1 MRSVWKRNAPAA
13 RDYPG
18 WVRHLT
24 PVRVAVAGLVL
35 VVLAAALI
43 LLPSD
48 SYILLPDR
56 ARAVEP
62 LVNVQGERPDTDGG
76 GIYFVAVDV
85 RKASL
90 LEKAFPGIHEGS
102 TLVPGSQL
110 LPPGVSEK
118 ARRQGELR
126 AMARSQQVAAAVALR
141 RLGYPVR
148 TTNVGV
154 LVDAL
159 VPDSPARGKLR
170 PNDVIVGVDG
180 EPVRSRADL
189 LRLVGRHK
197 PGEEMRVEVERGK
210 KRETVTVTAGEDP
223 RKPGRAVIGV
233 FIDQAASIKLPLDVQ
248 IDIGNV
254 GGPSAGLAF
263 ALDVMEELGTDVD
276 GGRRIAATGEIELD
290 GTVAPVGGVKQKTI
304 AVRRSG
310 IDVFL
315 VPAGENAEEARRHA
329 GDLQI
334 VPVKNFQQALQS
346 LETLDRA

>member
-1 MRSVWKRNAPAA
+1 VA
-13 RDYPG
+13 R
-18 WVRHLT
+18 RLT

-35 VVLAAALI
+35 LAIAAALI

-48 SYILLPDR
+48 SYILLPDK

-62 LVNVQGERPDTDGG
+62 LVEVEGERPSRDGG

-90 LEKAFPGIHEGS
+90 LEKVFPGIHEGA

-118 ARRQGELR
+118 ARREGELR

-141 RLGYPVR
+141 KLGYPVK

-154 LVDAL
+154 VVDAL
-159 VPDSPARGKLR
+159 VTQSPAIGKLR
-170 PNDVIVGVDG
+170 PNDVIVAVDG
-180 EPVRSRADL
+180 KPVHTRSDL
-189 LRLVGRHK
+189 LRIVGRHK
-197 PGEEMRVEVERGK
+197 PGEQVQVEVQRGK
-210 KRETVTVTAGEDP
+210 ERTTVELTTAEDP
-223 RKPGRAVIGV
+223 NEPGRAVIGV
-233 FIDQAASIKLPLDVQ
+233 FIEQAASIHLPLDVQ
-248 IDIGNV
+248 IDLGNV

-263 ALDVMEELGTDVD
+263 ALDVMEELGRDVD
-276 GGRRIAATGEIELD
+276 GGQRIAATGEIELD
-290 GTVAPVGGVKQKTI
+290 GTVVPVGGVKQKTI

-315 VPAGENAEEARRHA
+315 VPAGDNAAEARRHA
-329 GDLQI
+329 GGMRI
-334 VPVKNFQQALQS
+334 VPVKTFQQALQS
-346 LETLDRA
+346 LETLERA